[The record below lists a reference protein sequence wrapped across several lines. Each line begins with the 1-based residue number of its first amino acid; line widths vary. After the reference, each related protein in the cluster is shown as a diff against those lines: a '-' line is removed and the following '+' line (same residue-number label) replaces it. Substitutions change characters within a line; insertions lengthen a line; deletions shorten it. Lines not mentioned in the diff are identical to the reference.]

1 MTRDAADALT
11 PDFACTLCGCVC
23 DDLTIRVRGN
33 RVVEAERACAIARPW
48 LLAQTTEAGAV
59 PALVGAAPAELSD
72 ACAEAARLLKLARSP
87 AIYGLSRSST
97 DGQRAAVELADR
109 LGATID
115 TSASVGH
122 APSIL
127 ALQQV
132 GESTCSL
139 GEVRQRADLVVYWGS
154 DPDATHPRHRERYTP
169 PGVATVVVG
178 ASPNATAGTGVTQ
191 FIEMPPGGDFVALWG
206 LRLLVAGHAV
216 PDADPQ
222 LVELAGRLTA
232 ARWRVVFF
240 GAGLVQTAL
249 AHRSVE
255 ALLQLVRDLNASG
268 RAYAR
273 RMRRYGDVAG
283 ADSVLAWQ
291 TGYPFGVN
299 LAAGYPRYCPGEFT
313 VPQMLERGEIDALV
327 LVGSETL
334 AGFPE
339 AALRRLADIPVVALD
354 PPGVLPPVAPAVRFN
369 TATYGVHRGGTAYR
383 LDEIPIPLRP
393 VLPTHLPTDAEVL
406 LGVLGALGEDDDV
419 LPG

>member
-1 MTRDAADALT
+1 MSGDLAETIT
-11 PDFACTLCGCVC
+11 EDFACTGCGCVC
-23 DDLTIRVRGN
+23 DDLTIRVRGD
-33 RVVEAERACAIARPW
+33 RVVEAGRACALARPW
-48 LLAQTTEAGAV
+48 LLAQSTEAGQH
-59 PALVGAAPAELSD
+59 PAFVGGAAVELSE
-72 ACAEAARLLKLARSP
+72 ACAEASRLLKLARSP
-87 AIYGLSRSST
+87 AVYGLSRSTT
-97 DGQRAAVELADR
+97 DGQRAAVALADR

-139 GEVRQRADLVVYWGS
+139 GEVRQRADLVLYWGS
-154 DPDATHPRHRERYTP
+154 DPDLTHPRHRERYTP
-169 PGVATVVVG
+169 PGVETVIVG
-178 ASPNATAGTGVTQ
+178 ASPNVTAETGVAQ
-191 FIEMPPGGDFVALWG
+191 FVEMPPGGDFVALWT
-206 LRLLVAGHAV
+206 LRMLVAGHAV
-216 PDADPQ
+216 PGADAR
-222 LVELAGRLTA
+222 LVELAARLRS

-240 GAGLVQTAL
+240 GAGLVQAPL

-255 ALLQLVRDLNASG
+255 ALLQLVRDLNADG

-334 AGFPE
+334 AGFSD
-339 AALRRLADIPVVALD
+339 AALGALADIPVVALD
-354 PPGVLPPVAPAVRFN
+354 PPGVTPPVPPMVRFQ
-369 TATYGVHRGGTAYR
+369 TATYGVHRTGTAYR
-383 LDEIPIPLRP
+383 LDEIPIPLRA